1 MPLVEAMAAD
11 VPVLAYAAG
20 AVPETLGGAGVLF
33 SPKDLELAAEAMGML
48 VYDRPFREAVIAGQR
63 QRLLDFSTERVD
75 ARLWAAL
82 APFGIDTRVGP
93 A

>member
-1 MPLVEAMAAD
+1 VPLVEAMAAD

-33 SPKDLELAAEAMGML
+33 APKDLEFAAELLGTL
-48 VYDRPFREAVIAGQR
+48 VYDRSVRESVLAGQR
-63 QRLLDFSTERVD
+63 ERLAAFAPERIQERLLEVV
-75 ARLWAAL
+75 AL
-82 APFGIDTRVGP
+82 AARVGR